1 LENNLAKIN
10 FVIISTQRSGSTLL
24 RTSLDS
30 HPQIRCLGEVFL
42 PTYKQEHSYYEYLKS
57 KGTSKTSAF
66 LRKSALVYEHLDHLY
81 GGYTTN
87 AAGFKVMYDQI
98 GDHRYGFPMV
108 LRYIRGNDV
117 RVIHLVRENSLN
129 TCISKQFARATRTYH
144 TDDSS
149 AQTAMAIDIPKLI
162 REIRSVEKGKSRW
175 RAILDGDRCLELSY
189 EDFVDNKQAASRRLL
204 DFLEVDSSVQLNS
217 PLKKVLTAPL
227 TESVLNYTELKS
239 ALTESGFVGFLDS

>member
-1 LENNLAKIN
+1 LENNVATIN

-66 LRKSALVYEHLDHLY
+66 LRRSTFVYEHLDHLY

-87 AAGFKVMYDQI
+87 AVGFKVMYDQV
-98 GDHRYGFPMV
+98 GYHRYGFPMV
-108 LRYIRGNDV
+108 LRYIRRNNV
-117 RVIHLVRENSLN
+117 QVIHLVRENSLN
-129 TCISKQFARATRTYH
+129 TCISKQFARATRNYH
-144 TDDSS
+144 TDDKK

-175 RAILDGDRCLELSY
+175 RSILERDRCLELSY
-189 EDFVDNKQAASRRLL
+189 EDFVDNKQTASRRVL
-204 DFLEVDSSVQLNS
+204 DFLEVDNSVQLIS

-227 TESVLNYTELKS
+227 TESVLNYPELKS
-239 ALTESGFVGFLDS
+239 ALMESGFVRFLDS